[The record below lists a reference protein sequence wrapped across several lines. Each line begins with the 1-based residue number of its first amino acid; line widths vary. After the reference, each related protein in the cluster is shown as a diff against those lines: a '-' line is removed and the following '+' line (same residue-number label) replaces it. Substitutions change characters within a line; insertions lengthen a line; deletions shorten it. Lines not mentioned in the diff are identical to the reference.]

1 MIAVVLGGRPG
12 RTLAAFGLLLWP
24 LMPLSAVA
32 QDAGAAQRS
41 LQEQRLRGQL
51 RQQRLEFKSDNELQP
66 IPIQPDGAANQDFVS
81 PLGGN
86 ILIRQLEIVGAGF
99 LSAQNRAWLA
109 SKYLNKT
116 GTEANLLDL
125 QLDIDLLLKNSKL
138 LGHVYPPVISQAGS
152 VTVGVIVARLDAVRV
167 VENTTKLSSQWAVN
181 TILDS
186 VRLQSEIRIDK
197 ITSGLLKLNDLAGIR
212 AVALFRPG
220 GTPGGTDVLLKLS
233 PGKQRDF
240 KVDFNNY
247 TIEDTGPYQ
256 LQAEYSFKNLF
267 GRGENIDIGGQLSGD
282 GNSVGTY
289 LGYANVAWPLTPG
302 GLQALVSYNWTN
314 YRQLGGNYNFNSQ
327 GTFQSVSGGFR
338 QVLLRRTDRSLNA
351 QLLGE
356 FDQSSDS
363 ELGYQ
368 YSDYTSALAR
378 FSLDGSYQRK
388 LFGGVSITSGLLT
401 LSGGRLSSNGPIASP
416 FYAQVNVNPGWWGKV
431 FALVDH
437 YYTFSNP
444 KFSLETLAQGQGAFN
459 NLDAYEAI
467 SLGWPNAVRAY
478 SPGSNVG
485 DSGLTLQNT
494 LRYQVFPRLS
504 LRAYVDAGCV
514 WNFANAS
521 SGNLVPNYYS
531 LWGPGIGLDLG
542 IRGNLLLSVDLA
554 FQGSSVPGEGA
565 GGSSYPAQLWL
576 SVKKWL

>member
-1 MIAVVLGGRPG
+1 MRWCRGRS
-12 RTLAAFGLLLWP
+12 LAAFGLVLWP

-51 RQQRLEFKSDNELQP
+51 RQQRLEFKPDSELQP
-66 IPIQPDGAANQDFVS
+66 IPIQPDGAANQDPVS
-81 PLGGN
+81 PRDGN
-86 ILIRQLEIVGAGF
+86 VLIGQLEIVGAGF
-99 LSAQNRAWLA
+99 LSVQNRAWLD
-109 SKYLNKT
+109 SKYLNKP
-116 GTEANLLDL
+116 GTETILSDL
-125 QLDIDLLLKNSKL
+125 QLDVELLLKKSNL
-138 LGHVYPPVISQAGS
+138 LGHVYSPVINQAGS
-152 VTVGVIVARLDAVRV
+152 VAVEVIVARLDAVRV

-212 AVALFRPG
+212 AVALFEPG
-220 GTPGGTDVLLKLS
+220 STPGGTDVLLRLS
-233 PGKQRDF
+233 PSKQRDF
-240 KVDFNNY
+240 NADFNNY

-256 LQAEYSFKNLF
+256 FQAEYSFKNFF
-267 GRGENIDIGGQLSGD
+267 GRGENLDIGGQLSGD

-289 LGYANVAWPLTPG
+289 LGYANVVWPLSPG

-314 YRQLGGNYNFNSQ
+314 YRQLGDNYDFNSQ
-327 GTFQSVSGGFR
+327 GEFQSVSGGFR
-338 QVLLRRTDRSLNA
+338 QVLLRRTDRSINA
-351 QLLGE
+351 QLIGE
-356 FDQSSDS
+356 FDQSSES

-368 YSDYTSALAR
+368 FSDYTSALAR
-378 FSLDGSYQRK
+378 FSLDGSYQRN

-401 LSGGRLSSNGPIASP
+401 LSGGNLSSNGPIASP

-431 FALVDH
+431 FALIDH
-437 YYTFSNP
+437 YYTFSNT

-494 LRYQVFPRLS
+494 LRYQAFPRLS
-504 LRAYVDAGCV
+504 LRAYVDAGYV
-514 WNFANAS
+514 WSFSNAFP
-521 SGNLVPNYYS
+521 GNSVPNYG
-531 LWGPGIGLDLG
+531 LWGPGIGLDFG
-542 IRGNLLLSVDLA
+542 TRGDLLISVDLA
-554 FQGSSVPGEGA
+554 FQGSSVPGEGS